1 MTVRG
6 QINLPALAI
15 ALLALTATAVLALA
29 IADQAFA
36 HADRDPGDRR
46 VAAALAERIVA
57 DESPLTDRQNVLQAS
72 ALGTLDPARLRSAF
86 PVVGERQVR
95 VRVAEWTVERGDPTG
110 GASVRRVVLVRR
122 AQAVELD
129 PALDDGETTLPR
141 RTARVTL
148 TVDPSVDPSVGP
160 GGTTIRTVRAN
171 GRVLLHDLG
180 GLDGTYD
187 VRVSRFDT
195 VTLTFEGAGPLPP
208 AAIGITYYPART
220 TKAVLVVTVDG

>member
-1 MTVRG
+1 MRG

-57 DESPLTDRQNVLQAS
+57 DESPLTDRQNVLRAS
-72 ALGTLDPARLRSAF
+72 ALENLDPTRLRSAF

-95 VRVAEWTVERGDPTG
+95 VRVAEWTVDRGDPTG

-122 AQAVELD
+122 PQAVELD

-148 TVDPSVDPSVGP
+148 TVDPSVGP

-171 GRVLLHDLG
+171 GRVLLHDPG

-195 VTLTFEGAGPLPP
+195 VTLTFEGAGPLPS